1 MKLLSDSSSIQLQ
14 DLPTNAQPDA
24 VIELLSSFGFTVL
37 ESAINIKPM
46 ARSGS
51 QAVVKFDDP
60 DSAKLVVRKFHE
72 TFGDD
77 GGELSVKVI
86 QRVAK
91 FGSRLTLNSVSCSW
105 LRPARMA
112 RLFYEEFDEAVAAK
126 KILESKPGILG
137 RKFTIVGPVPGELVP
152 NLHLTGLHPATEK
165 IHFEDILD
173 PDLRPV
179 AFVMRKPISVLS
191 DEETAEIIEDLLRDV
206 GPLEYFGI
214 RGPSSYTKRIRAT
227 ATFIDRDSAIRAV
240 DRLNDTKV
248 RQFGGSRILVS
259 RRISIKYFVSSQI
272 ARAIQ
277 TQLDSLKTYK
287 VLIEV
292 FISAGRP
299 FSAIRVSGE
308 TEKPVADVKVLVEK
322 LIAGDIV
329 MDGESALWDSWFSK
343 HDAIEY
349 LKELSI
355 EKKVYI
361 YRDDRKS
368 QLRIY
373 GGSSTSKSAIE
384 RRLIAAMEFAKKVT
398 YSITLDRDMLLKT
411 THGGLRRLREKF
423 GKSVTLS
430 YSGSSP
436 AIVLSCSAKEIETAH
451 ALILGDSS
459 IKHEPEADDCA
470 ICWCAAVEPLQ
481 LSCGHAYC
489 RDCFFKAADAAVDHL
504 PFACF
509 GDQGRCSHVFGIR
522 ELRNV
527 LPYAKFEKLLED
539 AFDTYIRTRPLEF
552 QYCPTADCL
561 SIYRPTDDGS
571 IFTCPSCLSSICTT
585 CNVHEHDGITCADWK
600 ENYSDGG
607 IRALQKYKAEHDVRD
622 CPKCQAAI
630 EKDAGCMHMQCGNC
644 KAHLCWFCMEFF
656 ERGAGNGSEE
666 CYAHMSGVHGGIYDP
681 GDPTYAADSDTS
693 DDEGDG
699 WEDEDGSGD
708 ESE

>member
-1 MKLLSDSSSIQLQ
+1 VKLLSDSSSIQLQ

-165 IHFEDILD
+165 THFEDILD

-227 ATFIDRDSAIRAV
+227 ATFIDRDSALRAV

-277 TQLDSLKTYK
+277 TQLDSIKTYK
-287 VLIEV
+287 VLI
-292 FISAGRP
+292 
-299 FSAIRVSGE
+299 
-308 TEKPVADVKVLVEK
+308 
-322 LIAGDIV
+322 
-329 MDGESALWDSWFSK
+329 
-343 HDAIEY
+343 
-349 LKELSI
+349 
-355 EKKVYI
+355 
-361 YRDDRKS
+361 
-368 QLRIY
+368 
-373 GGSSTSKSAIE
+373 
-384 RRLIAAMEFAKKVT
+384 
-398 YSITLDRDMLLKT
+398 
-411 THGGLRRLREKF
+411 
-423 GKSVTLS
+423 
-430 YSGSSP
+430 
-436 AIVLSCSAKEIETAH
+436 
-451 ALILGDSS
+451 
-459 IKHEPEADDCA
+459 
-470 ICWCAAVEPLQ
+470 
-481 LSCGHAYC
+481 
-489 RDCFFKAADAAVDHL
+489 
-504 PFACF
+504 
-509 GDQGRCSHVFGIR
+509 
-522 ELRNV
+522 
-527 LPYAKFEKLLED
+527 
-539 AFDTYIRTRPLEF
+539 
-552 QYCPTADCL
+552 
-561 SIYRPTDDGS
+561 
-571 IFTCPSCLSSICTT
+571 
-585 CNVHEHDGITCADWK
+585 
-600 ENYSDGG
+600 
-607 IRALQKYKAEHDVRD
+607 
-622 CPKCQAAI
+622 
-630 EKDAGCMHMQCGNC
+630 
-644 KAHLCWFCMEFF
+644 
-656 ERGAGNGSEE
+656 
-666 CYAHMSGVHGGIYDP
+666 
-681 GDPTYAADSDTS
+681 
-693 DDEGDG
+693 
-699 WEDEDGSGD
+699 
-708 ESE
+708 